1 MSSSTEKP
9 WFKMYPDH
17 VKETINHPEYSL
29 YTMLEKTVTKYKDNI
44 GIIYDGKK
52 ITYGQMKSN
61 VDNLAGAWH
70 HLGLRKG
77 SRIGLMLS
85 NNPYYIYAYFAA
97 MKLGLIVVQVN
108 PNYTLRELLNILKDS
123 TAEYLVTEE
132 DNRTIVNQMKE
143 MYEITVFF
151 TKKTSENESN
161 SISELLTINKFVR
174 KKVPI
179 NVKDDVAVIQYTGGT
194 SGIMKGAMLTH
205 YNLIANIEQTYNL
218 YDGKMKPGKEVV
230 LTATPLYHVY
240 AMTSAMNFGIYTGST
255 IVLMEK
261 FETNYALY
269 LIEKYKPTFFPGVPK
284 MYSAFVNTPN
294 ISEYN
299 LSSLEYCSCGSA
311 PIPIEVI
318 KRFETLTNAV
328 IGEGFGLTETSPTS
342 HRNPPGGVRKTGSVG
357 IPIPNTDS
365 KIVDETGKELPNGS
379 IGELII
385 KGPQVMK
392 GYWNNLEETSKA
404 LINGW
409 LYTGDLARQDKE
421 GYFYVVGRKKEMI
434 IVGGFNIF
442 PQEVENIIYE
452 FPDVSEAAVVGLP
465 NESEEIVSAY
475 VAPKCDRY
483 IDVKELEGF
492 CYRNLT
498 PYKVPKRF
506 IIVESLP
513 RNAVGKILK
522 RKLIEIETKT
532 NYKS

>member
-1 MSSSTEKP
+1 
-9 WFKMYPDH
+9 
-17 VKETINHPEYSL
+17 
-29 YTMLEKTVTKYKDNI
+29 
-44 GIIYDGKK
+44 
-52 ITYGQMKSN
+52 
-61 VDNLAGAWH
+61 
-70 HLGLRKG
+70 
-77 SRIGLMLS
+77 
-85 NNPYYIYAYFAA
+85 
-97 MKLGLIVVQVN
+97 
-108 PNYTLRELLNILKDS
+108 
-123 TAEYLVTEE
+123 
-132 DNRTIVNQMKE
+132 
-143 MYEITVFF
+143 
-151 TKKTSENESN
+151 
-161 SISELLTINKFVR
+161 
-174 KKVPI
+174 
-179 NVKDDVAVIQYTGGT
+179 
-194 SGIMKGAMLTH
+194 
-205 YNLIANIEQTYNL
+205 

-230 LTATPLYHVY
+230 LTETPLYHVY

-318 KRFETLTNAV
+318 KRFETLTDAV

-442 PQEVENIIYE
+442 PKEVENIIYE
-452 FPDVSEAAVVGLP
+452 FADVSEAAVVGLP